1 MYSINAES
9 VIFYSVQPAEDVT
22 DQNEAYTFPSGEDS
36 YLYSFVVFLNI
47 VNQLFIFTLLLYLGV
62 INFFLLVFYFS

>member
-1 MYSINAES
+1 MYSIIAES

-36 YLYSFVVFLNI
+36 IYIPL
-47 VNQLFIFTLLLYLGV
+47 
-62 INFFLLVFYFS
+62 

>member
-1 MYSINAES
+1 MYSIILKS

-47 VNQLFIFTLLLYLGV
+47 MNQALIFTLLLYLV
-62 INFFLLVFYFS
+62 